1 MTMLVQGQG
10 SYSYTTAPPGRSLA
24 LDQHLIYVEVMAK
37 TVWKKYG
44 RTLDGYLEFNDL
56 YHYGVSV
63 MYEIADNYD
72 PSRGASF
79 RTYIGNRVYGAML
92 DLFYD
97 DPAIPIYKPTKTPEV
112 TPRMGPVSDAEI
124 RQCSVEQEPHDTK
137 LHSTILATLYPR
149 EIEIIYLRY
158 YADITLTEIGNRLG
172 VTEGRVHQLHDKII
186 PKLKKRLV
194 YPSIVTRLSNDVL
207 VAKMITRRRRRNEQA
222 QREFD
227 NRKALFRCV
236 PRNIQ
241 ARSIRRDCRRR
252 AATSLRAT

>member
-1 MTMLVQGQG
+1 MLVQSRGDI
-10 SYSYTTAPPGRSLA
+10 STAPPKSRPLT
-24 LDQHLIYVEVMAK
+24 LDQCLPYVEVMAK

-44 RTLDGYLEFNDL
+44 HTLAGYLEFNDL

-92 DLFYD
+92 DMFYD

-124 RQCSVEQEPHDTK
+124 RQCSVEQKPVDTK

-149 EIEIIYLRY
+149 EVEIIYLRY
-158 YADITLTEIGNRLG
+158 YEDVTLTEIGNRLG

-207 VAKMITRRRRRNEQA
+207 VAKMIARRRRRNEQA
-222 QREFD
+222 QRQFD
-227 NRKALFRCV
+227 YRTALLGGV